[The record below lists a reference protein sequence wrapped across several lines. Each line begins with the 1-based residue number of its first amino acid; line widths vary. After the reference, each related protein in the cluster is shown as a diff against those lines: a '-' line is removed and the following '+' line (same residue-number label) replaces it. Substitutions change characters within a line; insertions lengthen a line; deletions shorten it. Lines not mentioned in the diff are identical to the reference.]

1 MDFASEQQSY
11 VFHLGG
17 LANSFLHSIV
27 HFLLVV
33 DATIGADVAGADSL
47 DQIQIIMWKN

>member
-1 MDFASEQQSY
+1 MDFTSEQQSY

-17 LANSFLHSIV
+17 LGNNFLHSIV

-33 DATIGADVAGADSL
+33 DAPMGADVASAESL
-47 DQIQIIMWKN
+47 DQI